1 MLLDSFD
8 SLLLDLDGVV
18 YRGKQAIPGAVDA
31 INKAQGLGKKI
42 GYITNNASRTPG
54 QIADQLKSF
63 GLRVE
68 ADEIVGSARAA
79 AKVLAQRVEPGS
91 RVLVVGGEGLRSEVQ
106 AVGFEVVESAGDK
119 PAAVIQ
125 GFSPSV
131 GWEHLA
137 QAAFAIQAGAIW
149 IATNQDWTI
158 PLEAGI
164 APGNGTLV
172 GAVHTA
178 VGQLPDF
185 AGKPFR
191 PIFDSALEQLG
202 IESPL
207 VIGDR
212 LDTDIKG
219 AIGAG
224 LQSACV
230 LTGIAT
236 KKELLGA
243 KSDERPNYILRD
255 LGELFE
261 EYPKPQVTKR
271 GVSCRRS
278 QLELLG
284 DQVVC
289 SSQNPKEL
297 DSLRAATSL
306 IWSSGRPIYGL
317 QVEQEL
323 MS

>member
-125 GFSPSV
+125 PF
-131 GWEHLA
+131 GWL
-137 QAAFAIQAGAIW
+137 G
-149 IATNQDWTI
+149 
-158 PLEAGI
+158 
-164 APGNGTLV
+164 APGTGCIRNPSRGYLDCNKS
-172 GAVHTA
+172 GLDH
-178 VGQLPDF
+178 
-185 AGKPFR
+185 
-191 PIFDSALEQLG
+191 
-202 IESPL
+202 SP
-207 VIGDR
+207 
-212 LDTDIKG
+212 
-219 AIGAG
+219 
-224 LQSACV
+224 
-230 LTGIAT
+230 
-236 KKELLGA
+236 
-243 KSDERPNYILRD
+243 
-255 LGELFE
+255 
-261 EYPKPQVTKR
+261 
-271 GVSCRRS
+271 
-278 QLELLG
+278 
-284 DQVVC
+284 
-289 SSQNPKEL
+289 
-297 DSLRAATSL
+297 
-306 IWSSGRPIYGL
+306 
-317 QVEQEL
+317 
-323 MS
+323 